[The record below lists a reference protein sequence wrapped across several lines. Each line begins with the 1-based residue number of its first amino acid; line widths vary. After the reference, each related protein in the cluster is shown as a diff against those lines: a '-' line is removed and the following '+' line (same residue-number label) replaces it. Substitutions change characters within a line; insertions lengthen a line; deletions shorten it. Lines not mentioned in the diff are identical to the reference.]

1 MQLSLPMTFSP
12 RHRRFDGFSPPN
24 GQAKA
29 RLYKELKANFHE

>member
-24 GQAKA
+24 GQAK
-29 RLYKELKANFHE
+29 LYKELKANFHE